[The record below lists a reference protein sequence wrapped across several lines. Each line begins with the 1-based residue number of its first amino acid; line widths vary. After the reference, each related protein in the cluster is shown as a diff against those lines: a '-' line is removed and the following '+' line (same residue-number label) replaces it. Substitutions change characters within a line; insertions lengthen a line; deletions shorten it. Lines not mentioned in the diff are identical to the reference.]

1 MTRRGFLQGLLTLGT
16 LSLLNPQKILASKM
30 RAEKMI
36 SFYNTHTGEFL
47 KKCVFWAD
55 GQPLQEGLAQ
65 INHLFRDHRTHEI
78 HMIDPKLIDLLHQI
92 SGHLETTE
100 PIHLI
105 SGYRSPRTNRSL
117 RQSSGGVA
125 KNSQHLYGK
134 AADIY
139 IPGKSLHHI
148 QKAAISLNQG
158 GVGRYAKFVHLDT
171 ARPRSW

>member
-1 MTRRGFLQGLLTLGT
+1 MTRRGFLQGLLSLGI
-16 LSLLNPQKILASKM
+16 LSFNPQKILA
-30 RAEKMI
+30 AEMESQKTL
-36 SFYNTHTGEFL
+36 SFYNTHTGESL
-47 KKCVFWAD
+47 KKCIFWAD
-55 GQPLQEGLAQ
+55 GQPFQEGLAQ
-65 INHLFRDHRTHEI
+65 INFLFRDHRSHEV
-78 HMIDPKLIDLLHQI
+78 HAIDPKLIDLLHQI

-105 SGYRSPRTNRSL
+105 SGYRSARTNNSL
-117 RQSSGGVA
+117 RNSSSGIA

-148 QKAAISLNQG
+148 QKAAISLNLG

-171 ARPRSW
+171 GRPRCW